1 VAGRDDLAVSDAM
14 NVAYVT
20 GASRGIGRHLALY
33 LARSGVATAAMA
45 RPSDDLDAL
54 AGEHRR
60 LVTTA
65 ADVTDPQSVR
75 AAFNAAADLV
85 GPPTILV
92 TCAGS
97 IDALGPLS
105 DVDPDRWWSAVAVD
119 LRGTMLTTQAA
130 LHSMLPARQGRIVT
144 IYGNLGDHGLANVSA
159 FAVAKAG
166 VARFTETLA
175 SELAGTGVVA
185 IGLHPGFV
193 RTPMTERLAWSEEG
207 RRWLPGFGDHA
218 EKTWGDGAG
227 ATQMLDQV
235 VAGAADRLAGR
246 ILHPDDNLEELR
258 KSADGNPDIRRL
270 RLLDPDR
277 QGGGRRSAVPAPLS
291 SPAK

>member
-1 VAGRDDLAVSDAM
+1 M

-20 GASRGIGRHLALY
+20 GASRGIGRHLALH
-33 LARSGVATAAMA
+33 LARSGIATVAMA
-45 RPSDDLDAL
+45 RPSEDLNAL
-54 AGEHRR
+54 ANDHEHGR

-65 ADVTDPQSVR
+65 VDVTDPESVR
-75 AAFNAAADLV
+75 AAFNAAADAV
-85 GPPTILV
+85 GLPTILV

-97 IDALGPLS
+97 VDALGPIS
-105 DVDPDRWWSAVAVD
+105 DADPETWWSAVAVD
-119 LRGTMLTTQAA
+119 LRGTMLTVQAA
-130 LHSMLPARQGRIVT
+130 LQSMLPVRRGRIVT
-144 IYGNLGDHGLANVSA
+144 IYGNLGDDGLPNVSA
-159 FAVAKAG
+159 FAAAKAG

-185 IGLHPGFV
+185 IGMHPGFV
-193 RTPMTERLAWSEEG
+193 RTPMTERLAWSKEG
-207 RRWLPGFGDHA
+207 RRWLPGFSEHA

-258 KSADGNPDIRRL
+258 ECADGNPDVRRL
-270 RLLDPDR
+270 RLR
-277 QGGGRRSAVPAPLS
+277 WT
-291 SPAK
+291 